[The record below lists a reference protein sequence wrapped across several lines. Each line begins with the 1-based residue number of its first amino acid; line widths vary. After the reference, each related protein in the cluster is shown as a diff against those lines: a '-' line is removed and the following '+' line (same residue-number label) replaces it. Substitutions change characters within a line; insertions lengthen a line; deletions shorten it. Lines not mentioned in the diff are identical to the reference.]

1 MASLGTTP
9 ASVDELNAR
18 KSNLVGS
25 YGRRLAT
32 TGGLADTLGNLAL
45 YGVPLDE
52 ITHYTTRVEAVTPAQ
67 VQAFSARVLDPAK
80 ASVII
85 AGDAKSFAAAL
96 KAKRPDV
103 EVIPV
108 DQLDLDKPS
117 LRK

>member
-1 MASLGTTP
+1 M
-9 ASVDELNAR
+9 
-18 KSNLVGS
+18 
-25 YGRRLAT
+25 LAP
-32 TGGLADTLGNLAL
+32 
-45 YGVPLDE
+45 VSS
-52 ITHYTTRVEAVTPAQ
+52 VEAVTPAQ

-85 AGDAKSFAAAL
+85 AGDAKTFAAAL

-108 DQLDLDKPS
+108 GELDLDKPS